1 MKIKGF
7 SIALATVVGL
17 SSTSAEA
24 FFSNPFKSKS
34 APASGQVM
42 AHTERKGKIA
52 RGFRAF
58 TQAIT
63 TACDSQKAGTQDG
76 FFRCL
81 QKAAGSNSIYLR
93 SSILALDSNGNPI
106 MKSVTRNR
114 FKIDWFRQQLTLSML
129 TDGIWNGLSSTEKQ
143 IAEIESELQNSGQ
156 LSQSKQRGLQTK
168 KEMLEEVLKD
178 FTEALED
185 AWTQYASLQELMNLS
200 PAYTPGST
208 VPYAP
213 VPVPQATDSQF
224 TTSASQTG
232 PLMSSAFE
240 AFLNKFALSNPSVM
254 TNFCHNF
261 LAIGKES
268 GYEANYV
275 RLADKGDISLKDVTS
290 YQNSKYSIIAG
301 RCSENSMR
309 GILWR
314 KLTALCPMEMK
325 AEVLEACSGF
335 TSAEVTDSQNGG
347 Q

>member
-34 APASGQVM
+34 APASGQVVE
-42 AHTERKGKIA
+42 HTDRKGKIA

-81 QKAAGSNSIYLR
+81 QSAMGSSSVYLR
-93 SSILALDSNGNPI
+93 SSVLALDSNGNPL
-106 MKSVTRNR
+106 MKSVNRNR
-114 FKIDWFRQQLTLSML
+114 FKINWFRQQLTFSMISEGLLNSLSTVHEQL
-129 TDGIWNGLSSTEKQ
+129 TEVET
-143 IAEIESELQNSGQ
+143 ELQNPGQ
-156 LSQSKQRGLQTK
+156 MSESKQRGLQEK
-168 KEMLEEVLKD
+168 EEMLKELLQD
-178 FTEALED
+178 YTQALD
-185 AWTQYASLQELMNLS
+185 DMWTQYSNLQQEMNIS
-200 PAYTPGST
+200 PTYTPGNT
-208 VPYAP
+208 VPYTAI
-213 VPVPQATDSQF
+213 PVPQATDSQF
-224 TTSASQTG
+224 TTSTSQTG

-261 LAIGKES
+261 LAIGKQS

-275 RLADKGDISLKDVTS
+275 RLSDKGNISAKDITS
-290 YQNSKYSIIAG
+290 YQNSKYSVIAG

-309 GILWR
+309 GVLWR
-314 KLTALCPMEMK
+314 KLTSLCPMEMK

-335 TSAEVTDSQNGG
+335 SSAEVTDSQSGG